1 MIKEDEWIIEIS
13 SQLSLELQFSI
24 LFSIVQNFYEFFVS
38 QQTLAMLSH
47 ELISSR
53 NNVYQ

>member
-1 MIKEDEWIIEIS
+1 MIEKDEWIIEIS

-38 QQTLAMLSH
+38 QKTLAMLAH

-53 NNVYQ
+53 DNINQ

>member
-1 MIKEDEWIIEIS
+1 MIEKNKRIIEIS

-24 LFSIVQNFYEFFVS
+24 LLSIVQNFYEFFVS
-38 QQTLAMLSH
+38 QQTLAVLAH

-53 NNVYQ
+53 NNVNQ

>member
-13 SQLSLELQFSI
+13 SQLSLELQLSI

-38 QQTLAMLSH
+38 QQTLAVLAH

-53 NNVYQ
+53 DNINQ

>member
-24 LFSIVQNFYEFFVS
+24 LFSIVQNFNEFFIS
-38 QQTLAMLSH
+38 QQTLTMLAH

-53 NNVYQ
+53 DNINQ

>member
-24 LFSIVQNFYEFFVS
+24 LFSIVQNFYKFFVS
-38 QQTLAMLSH
+38 QQTLAVLAH

-53 NNVYQ
+53 DNINQ

>member
-1 MIKEDEWIIEIS
+1 MIEKDEWIIEIS
-13 SQLSLELQFSI
+13 NQLSLELQFSI

-38 QQTLAMLSH
+38 QQTLAMLAH

-53 NNVYQ
+53 DNINQ

>member
-1 MIKEDEWIIEIS
+1 MIEKYERIIEIS

-24 LFSIVQNFYEFFVS
+24 LLSIVQNFYEFFVS
-38 QQTLAMLSH
+38 QQTLAVLAH

-53 NNVYQ
+53 DNINQ